1 MTLARQV
8 IPLLAALA
16 FVGLAACA
24 QDGAPVKPPAP
35 PRAPAE
41 PAEPDEPDAPAAP
54 VAAGTRHELQLG
66 TMKALSGD
74 SLVVTDAEDIGG
86 DVYAWVGRARIEG
99 EVEGD
104 LMVGSAG
111 TVEVPGL
118 VVRDLDV
125 VAQRVVVEGR
135 VGSRMRAVAFKL
147 VVGGEIGADAVV
159 VANSAH
165 FEPSAQVR
173 GSLAVYG
180 GTATLEGS
188 VDGPVWV
195 GAGQVEINGRIAG
208 DATVTCDELKLGPAA
223 RIEGNLTYDARGNV
237 DVPPGAVAGKVIR
250 REHAPDAPS
259 PGEQVPGLVRRTTQ
273 RLGLY
278 FDLYLALTAL
288 VAGVMLVL
296 FFRPAVEGAIDRAT
310 NANELAVAFGVG
322 LVAVLALV
330 VVGILCCLLFPL
342 AIAVFA
348 GLGALAY
355 FGGLIG
361 KMILGGWV
369 LRPIRKRDTH
379 PLLALLTGVGLML
392 AASFVPVLGD
402 LFWFVVTMIG
412 MGAVLLHV
420 RGTRA
425 AGAAGV
431 GVPPVPPPAPPA
443 PPPIVA

>member
-1 MTLARQV
+1 MTHARQV
-8 IPLLAALA
+8 ISLLAALA
-16 FVGLAACA
+16 LAGVAACA
-24 QDGAPVKPPAP
+24 QDGPPLKPPAAP
-35 PRAPAE
+35 SAPAE
-41 PAEPDEPDAPAAP
+41 PAEPDAPETPAAP
-54 VAAGTRHELQLG
+54 SAAGARHELQLG

-74 SLVVTDAEDIGG
+74 SLVVTNAEDIGG

-99 EVEGD
+99 EIEGD

-111 TVEVPGL
+111 HVEVPGL

-135 VGSRMRAVAFKL
+135 VGSRMRAVAFRL
-147 VVGGEIGADAVV
+147 NVGGEIGADAVV

-165 FEPSAQVR
+165 FEPSSQVR

-237 DVPPGAVAGKVIR
+237 DVPKGVVAGKVIR
-250 REHAPDAPS
+250 REHAPDRPA
-259 PGEQVPGLVRRTTQ
+259 GTEMPGLVRRTTQ

-278 FDLYLALTAL
+278 FDIYLALTAL
-288 VAGVMLVL
+288 VAGVLLVL

-310 NANELAVAFGVG
+310 NANELAVAFGGG

-330 VVGILCCLLFPL
+330 VVGILCCVLFPL
-342 AIAVFA
+342 AVAVFA

-369 LRPIRKRDTH
+369 LRPVRKRDTH
-379 PLLALLTGVGLML
+379 PLLALVTGVALML
-392 AASFVPVLGD
+392 AASFVPILGD

-420 RGTRA
+420 RGSRVA
-425 AGAAGV
+425 
-431 GVPPVPPPAPPA
+431 PPALPGMPPA
-443 PPPIVA
+443 PPPAPLSGAA